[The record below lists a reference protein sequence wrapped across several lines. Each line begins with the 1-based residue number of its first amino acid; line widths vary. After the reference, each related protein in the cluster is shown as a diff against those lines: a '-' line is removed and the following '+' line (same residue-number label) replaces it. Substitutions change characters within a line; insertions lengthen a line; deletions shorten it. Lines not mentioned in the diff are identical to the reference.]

1 MSGTVKV
8 SVIMPVYNAAPYV
21 EEAIESVLGQ
31 HFDAFELVVGDD
43 GSTDGTAAVLRRYAR
58 HPRVRVLTHPMN
70 RGAAAT
76 RNALLREA
84 RGVYATPCDADDLM
98 LPGNLRRLSG
108 FLDAHPEIGVVYGDL
123 LVLELGLDDEL
134 LGSPSIIGADC
145 NRTWDLVENVVNHG
159 GSMSRRELL
168 LRAGGYDEGVYSVDD
183 WSLWLKV
190 AELTRIHY
198 LAGEVY
204 YVWRRHPRSM
214 TRMETRYDR
223 DVARIRRAAAQRRG
237 FE

>member
-134 LGSPSIIGADC
+134 LGSPSIMRGGLQPNVGPRGERGEPRRIDEPAGA
-145 NRTWDLVENVVNHG
+145 LAQG
-159 GSMSRRELL
+159 RR
-168 LRAGGYDEGVYSVDD
+168 LR
-183 WSLWLKV
+183 
-190 AELTRIHY
+190 
-198 LAGEVY
+198 
-204 YVWRRHPRSM
+204 
-214 TRMETRYDR
+214 
-223 DVARIRRAAAQRRG
+223 
-237 FE
+237 